1 MVVVIGMSRNRKSSK
16 RSSKLAPVASGEF
29 LALAQVA
36 SELHLSVKSIQRR
49 IARGEFAPFLR
60 IGRKMLWSRAQLLEW
75 FKGRTSPTG
84 VPVQRRTRRRAA

>member
-1 MVVVIGMSRNRKSSK
+1 MVVIGMSRNRKSSK
-16 RSSKLAPVASGEF
+16 RSAPVAPVIPGEF

-36 SELHLSVKSIQRR
+36 SEIHLSVKSIQRR

-60 IGRKMLWSRAQLLEW
+60 IGRKMLWSRTQLNEW
-75 FKGRTSPTG
+75 FNSRTSPTG